1 MRTVYLMGTNAPAGG
16 DPEPVPQP
24 VRVKTG
30 ISDGVF
36 TEVTSGLNEGDT
48 IITAIKFQQNQT
60 AAAPA
65 GQSPFGGGGFRGGR

>member
-1 MRTVYLMGTNAPAGG
+1 MGTNAPAAG
-16 DPEPVPQP
+16 DQEPVPQP

-36 TEVTSGLNEGDT
+36 TEITGGLNEGDA
-48 IITAIKFQQNQT
+48 IITSIKFQPNQA

>member
-1 MRTVYLMGTNAPAGG
+1 MATNAPPGG
-16 DPEPVPQP
+16 GEVETVPQP

-30 ISDGVF
+30 ISDGAF
-36 TEVTSGLNEGDT
+36 TEVADGLKEGDPV
-48 IITAIKFQQNQT
+48 ITGIKMSQVQ